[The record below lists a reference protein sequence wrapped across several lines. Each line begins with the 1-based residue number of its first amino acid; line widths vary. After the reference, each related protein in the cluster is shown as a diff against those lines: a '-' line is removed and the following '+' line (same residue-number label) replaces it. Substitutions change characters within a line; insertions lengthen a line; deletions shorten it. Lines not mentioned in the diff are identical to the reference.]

1 MKRAIV
7 KSLEIISL
15 VIMAIIILGAAI
27 SGGSAGGFW
36 GFIGGLVGG
45 GIVAVILMGTLF
57 LLMDIADNTRRTV
70 ELLEKQMGAGP
81 GQPSA

>member
-1 MKRAIV
+1 MKKAIV

-15 VIMAIIILGAAI
+15 VIMAIIILGAAV

-36 GFIGGLVGG
+36 GFIGGLIGG

-70 ELLEKQMGAGP
+70 ELLENRSKGSDA
-81 GQPSA
+81 QPSA